1 MPCCTRGL
9 PLPRARPRGRTHA
22 SRPPP
27 ISRRSRRVAILPL
40 RVLPL
45 VLRQERAA
53 SASPQ
58 AALPPHP
65 PHRPASIPSVP
76 STGAGGHRGQPMWD
90 LRPPKGTRQAGWAR
104 TPPQQPPPTP
114 PLQLPPLQP
123 PPIPP
128 MQPPPLQPPPT
139 RTGMSFGRR
148 RRGCRL
154 RFAPRHPPRRKR
166 LSSWG
171 RRRPCLMLG
180 GRSCPALCRRLK
192 RPPGCM
198 RRLGQPGRRASR
210 AARSSLLRQPPTVI
224 RRGCRWSDWP
234 GCGRQCAAVVCRASA
249 TIYRPPPLCSR
260 SRRPRCRRRRLW

>member
-1 MPCCTRGL
+1 MPCCTLVL

-27 ISRRSRRVAILPL
+27 ISRRSRPVAILPL
-40 RVLPL
+40 RVLL
-45 VLRQERAA
+45 LALRQARDA

-76 STGAGGHRGQPMWD
+76 STGAGGHRGQPLWD

-114 PLQLPPLQP
+114 PMQP
-123 PPIPP
+123 PPTPP

-139 RTGMSFGRR
+139 RTGVSFGRR

-166 LSSWG
+166 LSSRG
-171 RRRPCLMLG
+171 HRRPCLALG
-180 GRSCPALCRRLK
+180 GRSCAALCRRLK
-192 RPPGCM
+192 RPPGCT

-210 AARSSLLRQPPTVI
+210 AVRSSLLRQPPTVI

-249 TIYRPPPLCSR
+249 TICRPPPLCSR